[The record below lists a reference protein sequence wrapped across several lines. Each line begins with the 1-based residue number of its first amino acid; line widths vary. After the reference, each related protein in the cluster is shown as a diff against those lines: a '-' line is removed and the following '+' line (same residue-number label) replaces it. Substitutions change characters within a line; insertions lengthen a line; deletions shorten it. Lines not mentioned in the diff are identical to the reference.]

1 MRKAVF
7 GLVGLGVVTSL
18 MFGVPASRAAEMG
31 MAEELK
37 TTITHAGFAE
47 KYDTMKEVGT
57 HLHHVVNCIVGE
69 GDPLFDKAAGNPC
82 QGQGKGI
89 MPDIKA
95 KMGEDQA
102 YQVAWWLAHM
112 GSDALKMGNL
122 AQAKAAAHIIGT
134 QLTAMSKM

>member
-1 MRKAVF
+1 MRRALV
-7 GLVGLGVVTSL
+7 GLVGLGVVVSL
-18 MFGVPASRAAEMG
+18 MFAVPVSRAAEMG

-37 TTITHAGFAE
+37 TAIAHTGLAE
-47 KYDTMKEVGT
+47 KSEAMKDVT
-57 HLHHVVNCIVGE
+57 LHLHHVVNCLVGDS
-69 GDPLFDKAAGNPC
+69 DPMYDKAAGNPC

-95 KMGEDQA
+95 KMGEDKE

-112 GSDALKMGNL
+112 GSDALKMGNM